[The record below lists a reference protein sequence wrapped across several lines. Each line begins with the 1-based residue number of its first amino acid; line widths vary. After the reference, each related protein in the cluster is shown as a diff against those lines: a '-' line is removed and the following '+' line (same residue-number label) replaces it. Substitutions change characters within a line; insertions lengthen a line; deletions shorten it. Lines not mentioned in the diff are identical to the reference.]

1 MAKHR
6 LWGVIHGPWEST
18 PGLTWWNHV
27 EPCGTM
33 ENMTEDSSSTSAVT
47 KITCGSLER
56 GKGKTVAG
64 QWIGLGKITGS
75 YSC

>member
-1 MAKHR
+1 MCRGKTSFMGGHSWA
-6 LWGVIHGPWEST
+6 LGIHPRF
-18 PGLTWWNHV
+18 NMV

-33 ENMTEDSSSTSAVT
+33 ENVTEDSSSTSAVT